1 MKAWLRWILIITQ
14 VGGGFTGIAVTLDYL
29 QNSGNTPSSRLMI
42 LMGFVALYAFV
53 TIAGV
58 LFARDERRTR
68 PLRTALWLQIPLIS
82 SPIIAW
88 GFSAGFSLNLTL
100 IGPELGANFWL
111 GSFWQFYLFGD
122 LPWGIGINLFAAL
135 MLFLLGRTHVP
146 QVETSPS
153 MAAQIDSILQSR
165 LLNTPLADRGI
176 RLQSLPEG
184 DMSVVVGPDQ
194 YASVDDVPEEEIR
207 LLIRS
212 AVAEWETGS
221 HHNTVSFVE
230 PGGGL

>member
-1 MKAWLRWILIITQ
+1 MKPWLRWILIITQ
-14 VGGGFTGIAVTLDYL
+14 VGGGFTGIAATLDYL
-29 QNSGNTPSSRLMI
+29 QNSGNTPSSGLMI
-42 LMGFVALYAFV
+42 PMGFVALYAFV

-88 GFSAGFSLNLTL
+88 GFSAGFSLNMTL

-111 GSFWQFYLFGD
+111 GSFWQFYLFGE

-135 MLFLLGRTHVP
+135 MLFLLGRMHVP

-153 MAAQIDSILQSR
+153 MAAQIDSILQLR